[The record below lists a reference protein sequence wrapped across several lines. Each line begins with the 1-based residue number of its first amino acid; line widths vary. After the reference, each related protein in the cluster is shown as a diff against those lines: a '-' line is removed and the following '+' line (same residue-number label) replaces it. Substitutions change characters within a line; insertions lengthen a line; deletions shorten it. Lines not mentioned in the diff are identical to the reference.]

1 VSSPAG
7 VAAGH
12 ADRRL
17 AAPPAIR
24 VPSATGVD
32 ARIVL
37 AGPGARA
44 IAFVLDWLIRTGLA
58 VVWLLA
64 AALLILGDL
73 DFDVRSEDE
82 VLWTLLGALPA
93 SAIYFLY
100 HMVLEPLMSGRTP
113 GKRMIGLRV
122 LTPEGIVPG
131 VGALLTRNV
140 FRLIDSLPVFYV
152 VGLLFVMFG
161 RRHVRLGDL
170 AAGTVLAVERAP
182 FLEKLDA
189 ERGEPAKHRAWR
201 EARERAAVLGR
212 RHGSD
217 VHDALAVVADYRQA
231 ARELG
236 AARESNAPD
245 AARLAEHLEAVYS
258 DLHDVI
264 HRPPRR
270 FGEMLLGLFRD
281 RIPAAMG
288 RMRLHVLLV
297 SLLFVTSAVTGFWL
311 VTTYPDLIAMFADPR
326 LISTVERGELWTD
339 GLLNVT
345 PSAVLSVSILTNN
358 IVVALFTFC
367 SGVVFGLG
375 TFYLVGMN
383 GISLGAIFAFT
394 GQHGLAGRLFDF
406 VIAHGC
412 VELSCICIAGAAGSL
427 IGEALI
433 RPGERSRADAFRMA
447 AGEGVRVMVA
457 VVLLLLVCGFIEGY
471 VSPDP
476 EMPRWARVTIG
487 TGYFF
492 FMISFLRG
500 HVFGRSR
507 LARAPQ
513 PLG

>member
-1 VSSPAG
+1 VNAPAR
-7 VAAGH
+7 V
-12 ADRRL
+12 ADRDL

-44 IAFVLDWLIRTGLA
+44 IAFVLDFLIRAGLA

-64 AALLILGDL
+64 AALLILNDL
-73 DFDVRSEDE
+73 DFDVPPELE
-82 VLWTLLGALPA
+82 TLWTLAGAVPA
-93 SAIYFLY
+93 TAIYFLY
-100 HMVLEPLMSGRTP
+100 HLVLEPAMSGRTP

-122 LTPEGIVPG
+122 LTPEGVVPG
-131 VGALLTRNV
+131 IGALLTRNV

-152 VGLLFVMFG
+152 VGLVFVMFG
-161 RRHVRLGDL
+161 RRHARLGDL

-189 ERGEPAKHRAWR
+189 ERGEPEKHRAWH
-201 EARERAAVLGR
+201 EARERAARLGR
-212 RHGSD
+212 RRGTD
-217 VHDALAVVADYRQA
+217 VRDALDVVADYREA
-231 ARELG
+231 ARQLG
-236 AARESNAPD
+236 AARASRAPD
-245 AARLAEHLEAVYS
+245 AARSAEHLEAVYS

-270 FGEMLLGLFRD
+270 IGEMLLELFRD

-288 RMRLHVLLV
+288 QMRVHLLAV

-358 IVVALFTFC
+358 VVVALFTFC

-406 VIAHGC
+406 IMAHGC

-427 IGEALI
+427 LGEALI
-433 RPGERSRADAFRMA
+433 RPGEHTRVEAFRIA
-447 AGEGVRVMVA
+447 AAKGVRVMAA

-476 EMPRWARVTIG
+476 EVPRWARVTIG
-487 TGYFF
+487 VGYFL

-500 HVFGRSR
+500 YVFGRSR
-507 LARAPQ
+507 LPAMPRSA
-513 PLG
+513 